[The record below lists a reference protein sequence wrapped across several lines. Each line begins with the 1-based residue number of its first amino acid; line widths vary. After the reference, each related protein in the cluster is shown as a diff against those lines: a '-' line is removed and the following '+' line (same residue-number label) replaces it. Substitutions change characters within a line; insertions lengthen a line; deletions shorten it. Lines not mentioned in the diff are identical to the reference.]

1 MVDKIN
7 IDGKVFNI
15 DDLSESAQLKVTSL
29 QFSEQKII
37 ELKNLNALLQKAK
50 VGYVETLKN
59 EIISDKS
66 GFLFNEE

>member
-1 MVDKIN
+1 MADKIN

-15 DDLSESAQLKVTSL
+15 DDLSESAMLKVTSL
-29 QFSEQKII
+29 QFSDQKIT

-50 VGYVETLKN
+50 LGYVESLKK

-66 GFLFNEE
+66 GLLLNED

>member
-15 DDLSESAQLKVTSL
+15 DDLSESAQLMVTSL
-29 QFSEQKII
+29 QFSEQKIT

-50 VGYVETLKN
+50 VGYVETLKK

-66 GFLFNEE
+66 GLLFNED

>member
-15 DDLSESAQLKVTSL
+15 DDLSESAQQKVTSL